1 MSITSVQYG
10 AVQTAYVGSATYSLD
25 TINQNLITYWPQPYV
40 TATNILAATTNIICT
55 ATGTS
60 LTFPDANQVSTGY
73 NVFIKSG
80 ATSNQN
86 FNVLDNAGNL
96 IQVIA
101 PGEIWWIQLDAYTTD
116 TTAGT
121 WSAIKMGVGT
131 TTIDVNTIKGYGLE
145 VLPTPGT
152 KLSTY
157 TPVSTITT
165 TTYTVQATDQSSM
178 LLLNGVSTV
187 SLPTLTTTQ
196 QGGFYFSFNNISAIP
211 VTFTSAATI
220 NGLASPPGLVIYP
233 NQTGTL
239 VQDSSGDWWTLGL
252 GQGFTFA
259 QTVLTIPLSGATVDL
274 TATQLS
280 KFVLQFTGTLTES
293 LIVYFGTT
301 PSNWYI
307 QNNCTTN
314 SGVNLEIC
322 AGSAATPSGTNILLE
337 SNQNYIVYLAPIP
350 NIGTLQLYEAP
361 TLAAPTTFEAVD
373 GSAASPSFTFISDP
387 RSGIFLQSAS
397 KPSITANGIDVVS
410 FDGATNTA
418 VQILA
423 NPNATNSSKP
433 TFSFLGETTTGMGA
447 SANSILD
454 LYANNVKVLTSTSTI
469 VSCPVALTVTGASTL
484 TGGAVINAPSTL
496 SGSGSINISGN
507 ITTTGS
513 GTLNV
518 AGLSTLTGGFTSA
531 AASTITSGGLTVTG
545 TTVLNT
551 PLGIAYGGTGA
562 TTQQMAAINIFPA
575 TTGRGAFSWFDSTD
589 WITTL
594 SPNGN
599 SVVPFYNG
607 NIWQLY
613 NLNATTQP
621 TITLLSASGG
631 WAGLTLPPDGTYSLR
646 LVVTGGVP
654 QYSWV

>member
-1 MSITSVQYG
+1 MSITSVQHG

-25 TINQNLITYWPQPYV
+25 KTNQNLITYWPQPYV

-55 ATGTS
+55 ATDTS

-80 ATSNQN
+80 TTSSQR

-101 PGEIWWIQLDAYTTD
+101 PGEIWWIQLDAYTAN

-121 WSAIKMGVGT
+121 WSSIQMGVGT
-131 TTIDVNTIKGYGLE
+131 TTIDVNTIKGYGLK

-152 KLSTY
+152 ELSTY

-187 SLPTLTTTQ
+187 DLPTLTTTQ

-211 VTFTSAATI
+211 VTFSSVATI

-239 VQDSSGDWWTLGL
+239 VQDSSGNWWTLGL

-259 QTVLTIPLSGATVDL
+259 QTVITIPLSGATLDL
-274 TATQLS
+274 TGTQLS
-280 KFVLQFTGTLTES
+280 NFVLQFTGNLTEN
-293 LIVYFGTT
+293 LTVYFGTT

-307 QNNCTTN
+307 QNACTT
-314 SGVNLEIC
+314 SPGITLKIC
-322 AGSAATPSGTNILLE
+322 AGIATTPKGTSIPLE
-337 SNQNYIVYLAPIP
+337 SNQNYIVYLAPNP
-350 NIGTLQLYEAP
+350 NDGILQLYEAP
-361 TLAAPTTFEAVD
+361 TLADPTTFNAVD
-373 GSAASPSFTFISDP
+373 GSALDPSFAFINDP
-387 RSGIFLQSAS
+387 HSGMFLQSAS
-397 KPSITANGIDVVS
+397 NPSITANSSEIARFEGV
-410 FDGATNTA
+410 TNTA

-423 NPNATNSSKP
+423 NPNATNANRP
-433 TFSFLGETTTGMGA
+433 TFSFIGETTTGMGA
-447 SANSILD
+447 STTPTLD
-454 LYANNVKVLTSTSTI
+454 LYANNVKVLTSTATT

-507 ITTTGS
+507 ITTS
-513 GTLNV
+513 AGTLNV

-562 TTQQMAAINIFPA
+562 KTQQTAAINIFPV

-607 NIWQLY
+607 SIWQLY
-613 NLNATTQP
+613 NLSAITQP
-621 TITLLSASGG
+621 TITLVSASNG
-631 WAGLTLPPDGTYSLR
+631 WAGITLPPDGTYSLR
-646 LVVTGGVP
+646 LVVSGGVP
-654 QYSWV
+654 TYSWV